1 MARTALPGEHK
12 PPNPDR
18 GGPPPPRA
26 AGDTTKTATLTM
38 SRRFSNSIWVI
49 SVRAIGQDRTILW
62 EESETGEPFVRHIA
76 EMTSI

>member
-1 MARTALPGEHK
+1 
-12 PPNPDR
+12 
-18 GGPPPPRA
+18 
-26 AGDTTKTATLTM
+26 M